1 MKIIIEINLINKY
14 IDYLKNKNFSE
25 NTLRAYHLDLSRL
38 LKWSLHNKGT
48 VQDHID
54 SLSEEGLSPTTIRRA
69 AAAIKQYYR
78 WLFRNKMVSNP
89 NLVIDLPRARRK
101 IPQVLTRL
109 EVDAL
114 ISAAENLRDRT
125 LIEFLYSTGARISEA
140 LFLKKSDIDESSQM
154 VFLHGKGCVD
164 RWVPIST
171 KSLELISAYTANTN
185 GEFVFA
191 DEKGRVPSR
200 VTLYRKIQM
209 LGREVGINKKI
220 GCHTFRHSYATHLME
235 AGAHIMQIKTLLGHQ
250 RVSSTEVYLHCS
262 RVNLFDAYKLHPRNS

>member
-1 MKIIIEINLINKY
+1 MQIIISINLINN
-14 IDYLKNKNFSE
+14 YLKYLNTKNFSQ
-25 NTLRAYHLDLSRL
+25 NTVRAYHLDLNRL

-48 VQDHID
+48 IQDHID
-54 SLSEEGLSPTTIRRA
+54 SLSGEGLSPTTIRRSA
-69 AAAIKQYYR
+69 ATIKQYYR

-89 NLVIDLPRARRK
+89 NLVIDLPRSRRK
-101 IPQVLTRL
+101 IPEVLTRL

-125 LIEFLYSTGARISEA
+125 LIEFLYSSGARISEA
-140 LFLKKSDIDESSQM
+140 LFLKKSDIDESSKM

-164 RWVPIST
+164 RWVPVSN
-171 KSLELISAYTANTN
+171 KSLELIAAYTEHAK
-185 GEFVFA
+185 GDFVFS
-191 DEKGRVPSR
+191 DERGKVPSR
-200 VTLYRKIQM
+200 VTLYRKIQK
-209 LGREVGINKKI
+209 LGRDIGLNKKI

-262 RVNLFDAYKLHPRNS
+262 KGHLFDAYKLHPRNN